1 MTGLITRLFEDR
13 GRPAPVVIGGL
24 ALSYYS
30 REVYFT
36 ADIDLAC
43 ADRET
48 LNVVLGDLG
57 FTREGRYWIHRSLD
71 IAVEAP
77 ASALSGEDA
86 PRETVELDG
95 GLHCVVL
102 GLEDLIVDR
111 LNACKHWESQ
121 DDCEAA
127 ELLVVRYRDDL
138 DWDYLERRAALAEN
152 DLLAELRALRGRGR
166 P

>member
-1 MTGLITRLFEDR
+1 MAGLITRLLEER
-13 GRPAPVVIGGL
+13 GRSAPIVIGGL

-43 ADRET
+43 ADRDDLE
-48 LNVVLGDLG
+48 LVLGELG
-57 FTREGRYWIHRSLD
+57 FTRKGRYWIHGALD

-77 ASALSGEDA
+77 ASTLAGEDA

-95 GLHCVVL
+95 GLHCVVI

-111 LNACKHWESQ
+111 LNACKHWKSEG
-121 DDCEAA
+121 DCEAA

-138 DWDYLERRAALAEN
+138 DWDYLERKAARAEN
-152 DLLAELRALRGRGR
+152 DLVAELRALRERR
-166 P
+166 QA